1 MNPLFRKRRIP
12 EEMTDRL
19 RLACAA
25 AGEQVLEEHLRSM
38 LELVEQA
45 AGAVPIERL
54 LTAYTRLHHMSERE
68 SRQLA
73 ERALAALGRTGADSG
88 SLIGPRS
95 PFARL
100 RRRIRGRSNPELREW
115 VELHT
120 ARVELT
126 IVDIHV
132 SNTLEILRKTEGDI
146 PTLRAIAIYAEMLG
160 LRPAIAEIVRLK
172 VLKVLHERATND
184 IEPLHGPSPFRRAKK
199 QG

>member
-12 EEMTDRL
+12 DEMTDRL

-73 ERALAALGRTGADSG
+73 ERALAALGRTETDSG

-95 PFARL
+95 PFAKL

-126 IVDIHV
+126 VVDIHV
-132 SNTLEILRKTEGDI
+132 TNTLEILRKTEGDI
-146 PTLRAIAIYAEMLG
+146 PTLRAIAIYSEMLG

-184 IEPLHGPSPFRRAKK
+184 IEPLHGPYPFRRAKK